1 MRATTGLAAL
11 VGASDGELTV
21 GQLVGA
27 IAALFEVA
35 AEDLAG
41 ELLPDV
47 RGLVR
52 DGFLAPVG

>member
-1 MRATTGLAAL
+1 M
-11 VGASDGELTV
+11 
-21 GQLVGA
+21 GA
-27 IAALFEVA
+27 IAALFEVG